1 MAGRKKGSSE
11 MVKRWS
17 ELPRGKKHR
26 YIASAKNRMP
36 DATDEEIRKAA
47 RRAYYAAAR
56 DVNLRRAGHNA

>member
-1 MAGRKKGSSE
+1 

-26 YIASAKNRMP
+26 YIASARNRMP
-36 DATDEEIRKAA
+36 EATDEEIRKAA